1 MFRARPEGER
11 SRRRINMTMPAVG
24 EKAPSFNALD
34 ADGKKVKLSD
44 FKGKKV
50 VLYFYPRD
58 LTPGCTKEA
67 CGFRDDLPKFDSK
80 DVAILGVS
88 SDDEASHRRFR
99 ETHDLNFTLLSDPQH
114 ELAETYGVWQEKNMY
129 GRKSWGIKRTTFIID
144 EKGRIA
150 HVFGKVDTANHS
162 KDVLKVLDKL

>member
-1 MFRARPEGER
+1 
-11 SRRRINMTMPAVG
+11 MTMPAVG
-24 EKAPSFNALD
+24 EKAPQFKAPD
-34 ADGKKVKLSD
+34 ADGKTVKLSD

-67 CGFRDDLPKFDSK
+67 CGFRDDSPRFNKK
-80 DVAILGVS
+80 DVVILGVS
-88 SDDEASHRRFR
+88 TDDEASHRKFR
-99 ETHDLNFTLLSDPQH
+99 EAHDLNFTLLSDPEH
-114 ELAETYGVWQEKNMY
+114 ELAESYGVWQEKNMY
-129 GRKSWGIKRTTFIID
+129 GRKSWGVKRTTFIID
-144 EKGRIA
+144 EQGKIA